1 MIEIFPISIFSLFIA
16 LLTKIFFLG
25 KKLGYRVKMTFHY
38 HHFKSHIP
46 TTYFII
52 KTKRLT
58 DEKMH
63 FYLKDI
69 REQSELAN
77 IIIIGSNIDYGGLF
91 KNYYRVFGVIDTS
104 EDKSLKSIKKQ
115 LDAYLQTL
123 YVRRRY

>member
-16 LLTKIFFLG
+16 LLTKIFFSR

-63 FYLKDI
+63 FYLKGHPRAVRI
-69 REQSELAN
+69 SQ
-77 IIIIGSNIDYGGLF
+77 YH
-91 KNYYRVFGVIDTS
+91 YYRRD
-104 EDKSLKSIKKQ
+104 
-115 LDAYLQTL
+115 
-123 YVRRRY
+123 

>member
-1 MIEIFPISIFSLFIA
+1 MIEVFPVSIFSLFIA

-25 KKLGYRVKMTFHY
+25 KRIGYKVKITLHY
-38 HHFKSHIP
+38 HHFKSRIP

-63 FYLKDI
+63 YYLQDI
-69 REQSELAN
+69 RRQSELAN
-77 IIIIGSNIDYGGLF
+77 IIIIGGDINYEALF
-91 KNYYRVFGVIDTS
+91 KNHYRVFGVIDTS

-115 LDAYLQTL
+115 LDAYLHTL
-123 YVRRRY
+123 YIHRRY

>member
-52 KTKRLT
+52 KTLRCA
-58 DEKMH
+58 D
-63 FYLKDI
+63 
-69 REQSELAN
+69 RVAGSVA
-77 IIIIGSNIDYGGLF
+77 IIGPAL
-91 KNYYRVFGVIDTS
+91 RQVP
-104 EDKSLKSIKKQ
+104 
-115 LDAYLQTL
+115 
-123 YVRRRY
+123 RRDHGRHAGPASS

>member
-1 MIEIFPISIFSLFIA
+1 MIEIFPISIFGLFIA
-16 LLTKIFFLG
+16 ILTKIFFLG
-25 KKLGYRVKMTFHY
+25 KKIGYKVKMTFHY

-58 DEKMH
+58 DEKMY
-63 FYLKDI
+63 FYLQDI
-69 REQSELAN
+69 RMQSELAN

-115 LDAYLQTL
+115 LDAYLHTL
-123 YVRRRY
+123 YVYRRY

>member
-1 MIEIFPISIFSLFIA
+1 MIEISPISIFGLFIA
-16 LLTKIFFLG
+16 ILTKIFFLG
-25 KKLGYRVKMTFHY
+25 KKIGYKVKMTFHY
-38 HHFKSHIP
+38 HQFKSHIP

-58 DEKMH
+58 DEKMY
-63 FYLKDI
+63 FYLQDI
-69 REQSELAN
+69 RMQSELAN

-115 LDAYLQTL
+115 LDAYLHTL
-123 YVRRRY
+123 YVYRRY